1 MALTAVKELFKYCS
15 LVFFFF
21 LFIYAPPFRAL
32 PVNIST
38 VFFIPILYISLI
50 RNHFKLSA
58 VQDFFSAEF
67 FLLLTILIYISI
79 LSIWGDVGFGWMFF
93 VLVLLNFPTIVFLVV
108 MNGRRGFDNFSKI
121 LIDASFFAG
130 TLTVLLFFA
139 PELNNLIKFS
149 ILKYDEE
156 MMQFQLFRGF
166 GVADELLFSY
176 SIAQAIAFHLC
187 LNGNFSWL
195 KKIVY
200 LSTLFFSIVLNAKI
214 GILFC
219 GFALFLYMF
228 GSGLS
233 FRRKLLIVAAC
244 FALLFFGFTLGDE
257 ESTFIVQLNGFYNE
271 ISAGSGSSGGESS
284 LVTLFTEMLFLP
296 DDFIGLMFGR
306 GVYLFASTSG
316 RASDSGWVLI
326 LHFGGFLLTSL
337 VLLFLAIVIV
347 RLVKYKKLSLAVFVA
362 VVFFAA
368 NLKGLFFAP
377 KPGMRMFLL
386 LYFFIIYDCMAKKRA
401 VSLKGSGLIK

>member
-1 MALTAVKELFKYCS
+1 MAVTAVKELFKYCA
-15 LVFFFF
+15 LVLFFF
-21 LFIYAPPFRAL
+21 LFIYAPPFRAF

-38 VFFIPILYISLI
+38 VFFIPILFVFFI
-50 RNHFKLSA
+50 RYHFKISA
-58 VQDFFSAEF
+58 VPDFFSTEF
-67 FLLLTILIYISI
+67 FLLSAILIYISF
-79 LSIWGDVGFGWMFF
+79 LSVYGDVGFGWMFF
-93 VLVLLNFPTIVFLVV
+93 VLVLLNLPAIVFLVV
-108 MNGRRGFDNFSKI
+108 MNGGRGFDNFSKI
-121 LIDASFFAG
+121 LVDASFFAA
-130 TLTVLLFFA
+130 TLTVLLFFST
-139 PELNNLIKFS
+139 ELNNLIKFS
-149 ILKYDEE
+149 LLKYDEE

-176 SIAQAIAFHLC
+176 SIAQALAFYLC

-233 FRRKLLIVAAC
+233 FRRKLLIAVAC
-244 FALLFFGFTLGDE
+244 FALLFFGFRLGDE
-257 ESTFIVQLNGFYNE
+257 ESTFIVQLNSFYNE
-271 ISAGSGSSGGESS
+271 ISAGSGSGVGESS
-284 LVTLFTEMLFLP
+284 VVTLFTEMLFLP

-316 RASDSGWVLI
+316 RASDSGWVLM

-337 VLLFLAIVIV
+337 VLLFLVIVIV

-362 VVFFAA
+362 VVFLAA

-386 LYFFIIYDCMAKKRA
+386 VYFFVIYDCMARKRA
-401 VSLKGSGLIK
+401 ISLKESGVNK